1 MFLIV
6 SFNINVFPYP
16 ISDTQL
22 LDFNPFYQS
31 NCPTCPNASADAGID
46 VIDGIDMHEA
56 YWKWPQHQ
64 PIFAQNTMH
73 TISFVSIPNEL

>member
-1 MFLIV
+1 MISYIHMFLIV

-31 NCPTCPNASADAGID
+31 NCLTRPYGIICAPEVLPED
-46 VIDGIDMHEA
+46 NSNKVFVPLKRTKVRQCMLYVI
-56 YWKWPQHQ
+56 W
-64 PIFAQNTMH
+64 
-73 TISFVSIPNEL
+73 